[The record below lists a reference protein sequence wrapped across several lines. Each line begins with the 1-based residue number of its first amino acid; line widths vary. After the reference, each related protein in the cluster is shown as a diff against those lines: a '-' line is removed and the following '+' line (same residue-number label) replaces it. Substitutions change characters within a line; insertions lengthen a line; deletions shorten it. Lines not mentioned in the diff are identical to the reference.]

1 MEKLIHKNL
10 VPLCI
15 IDCCKMDS
23 TQLASVRKELRDTL
37 RENVCIEHDDEF
49 AYILDSLV
57 DCVHETV
64 NLALRHKRSDT
75 YDYEKLMY
83 AMFTY
88 CDEVCETIDSLD
100 HHDLSYIRVSMGI
113 TVRQYIQ
120 IISEANNLPIDMN
133 VD

>member
-1 MEKLIHKNL
+1 MEKMIRKNL
-10 VPLCI
+10 VLLCI

-23 TQLASVRKELRDTL
+23 TQLASVRRELGDTL
-37 RENVCIEHDDEF
+37 RENVCIEHDDDF

-64 NLALRHKRSDT
+64 NLALRHKRRGT
-75 YDYEKLMY
+75 YNYEKLMC

-88 CDEVCETIDSLD
+88 CDEVCETIDCLD
-100 HHDLSYIRVSMGI
+100 HDDLSYIRVTMGI
-113 TVRQYIQ
+113 MVRQYIN
-120 IISEANNLPIDMN
+120 ISEANDLPMEID

>member
-1 MEKLIHKNL
+1 MIHKNL
-10 VPLCI
+10 VSLCI

-23 TQLASVRKELRDTL
+23 TQLASARKELRHTL
-37 RENVCIEHDDEF
+37 IRDFCFDDDDDF

-57 DCVHETV
+57 DCVHESV
-64 NLALRHKRSDT
+64 NLALRHKRNGT

-88 CDEVCETIDSLD
+88 CDEVCETIDYLD
-100 HHDLSYIRVSMGI
+100 DETVSHIRVYMGI
-113 TVRQYIQ
+113 IVRQYIN
-120 IISEANNLPIDMN
+120 IISEANDLSIEMN